1 MKEEGSTKKDIQ
13 VTEPKKVQTDGTQTN
28 FYGKMMKGMSDKQK
42 KIILIAT
49 AVSIFA
55 GVGIYG
61 YYKAKQSGF
70 KIKIGKD

>member
-1 MKEEGSTKKDIQ
+1 
-13 VTEPKKVQTDGTQTN
+13 
-28 FYGKMMKGMSDKQK
+28 MKGMNDKQK

-55 GVGIYG
+55 GIGVFS
-61 YYKAKQSGF
+61 YYKIKSKGI

>member
-1 MKEEGSTKKDIQ
+1 
-13 VTEPKKVQTDGTQTN
+13 
-28 FYGKMMKGMSDKQK
+28 MMKGMSDKQK